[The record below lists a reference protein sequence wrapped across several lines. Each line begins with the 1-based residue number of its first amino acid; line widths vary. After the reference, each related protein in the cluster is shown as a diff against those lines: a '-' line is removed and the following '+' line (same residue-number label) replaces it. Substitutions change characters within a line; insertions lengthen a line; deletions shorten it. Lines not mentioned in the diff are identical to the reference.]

1 MFGGD
6 VVARRA
12 RGLGYSSCGCHL
24 WKKHGF
30 PKPRGEGGVPFNI
43 PADRQSWVSFDA
55 VTSSVRLID
64 RGSVTVFQIVGS
76 ALLWSIS
83 VLGRIFL

>member
-1 MFGGD
+1 VFGGK

-30 PKPRGEGGVPFNI
+30 PKPRGEGGVPFNV
-43 PADRQSWVSFDA
+43 PTDRQSWVSFDA

-64 RGSVTVFQIVGS
+64 RGFSYGVPNSGLSSSVVYAQGS
-76 ALLWSIS
+76 EHN
-83 VLGRIFL
+83 

>member
-6 VVARRA
+6 VVVRRA

-55 VTSSVRLID
+55 ATSLVWLTD
-64 RGSVTVFQIVGS
+64 RGFSYGVLNSGRSSPVIYAQGS
-76 ALLWSIS
+76 EHN
-83 VLGRIFL
+83 